1 MTARRSF
8 ALVAITLAPGTVLA
22 QTAPSAVAPVA
33 PEQITVIATSPLL
46 GSGIDR
52 NLVPAETNVL
62 SSSDLAR
69 GGTSDVLRALN
80 DQVGGVNL
88 ESASGN
94 PYQPTLLYHG
104 FQASPLQGSGEGLAV
119 YVNGARFNQAFGDTV
134 NWELLP
140 SIAIDKVNLEGSNPV
155 FGLNA
160 LGGALSLQMKNGFTY
175 QGVEADVSGGSFDTI
190 QAESQYGLQRG
201 NWSFYAA
208 GNELHQDGW
217 RDLQSSDIQ
226 NFYGDLGWRNDRAE
240 AHVTLSMGNSVLN
253 GPGTSPIQLLQ
264 ADPAA
269 QFTAPNLI
277 ANRDLAVNVNGSYR
291 VTDTLSVQA
300 VAYYQYLLQR
310 VVNGNS
316 PNDFPCDD
324 GSGLLCSDVA
334 TPSTTRGGGTIPDFL
349 NGGPYS
355 ELDTQTTNSNGYGTS
370 VQGTET
376 GDVFG
381 MHNHLVFGGSFD
393 GAKTTFDADG
403 YLGGLT
409 PISRVFTGPGIVID
423 EPGNNVP
430 VRVDVT
436 DAYYGL
442 FAADTLSITDRLA
455 VSFSG
460 RFNSAQIGLA
470 DQNGGD
476 LTGRHAY
483 NRVNPAV
490 GAVYKFANSLSVYA
504 GYSESNRAPTPAEL
518 SCAGPLDSC
527 SLANFFVGDPDLKQV
542 VAHTVEAGFRGR
554 LHPTGDIALSYDVNL
569 FRTVSDNDI
578 AFENSVTTGRAFFQN
593 VGQTRRQGVDA
604 GMEARTS
611 RWHAFVEYSYTQA
624 TYQTTF
630 VESGGSN
637 PDADANGNITITPG
651 DTLPGVPTTRLKF
664 GAETNITDKWMVG
677 FNGLYQSGQFLF
689 GDDANLTP
697 RLQGFVT
704 VDLTTSYQITPHLQ
718 VFGRVENVGDARYY
732 TYGTFS
738 PTSSVFLAQAPN
750 ATNPRSYS
758 PAAPIG
764 GFGGVKVTF

>member
-1 MTARRSF
+1 MTTPRNLT
-8 ALVAITLAPGTVLA
+8 LVVLTLLPATALA
-22 QTAPSAVAPVA
+22 QTTPIPA
-33 PEQITVIATSPLL
+33 EQITVIGTSPLL

-52 NLVPAETNVL
+52 ALVPAETNVL
-62 SSSDLAR
+62 SSSDISR
-69 GGTSDVLRALN
+69 GGNSDVLRALN

-88 ESASGN
+88 DSASGN

-104 FQASPLQGSGEGLAV
+104 FEASPLQGSGEGLAV

-140 SIAIDKVNLEGSNPV
+140 SIAIDQVNLEGSNPV

-160 LGGALSLQMKNGFTY
+160 LGGALNLQLKNGFTY
-175 QGVEADVSGGSFDTI
+175 HGLEADLSGGSFGTI
-190 QAESQYGLQRG
+190 QAETQYGMQRG
-201 NWSFYAA
+201 NVSFYAA

-217 RDLQSSDIQ
+217 RDLQSTDVQ

-240 AHVTLSMGNSVLN
+240 AHVTLSLGNSVLN
-253 GPGTSPIQLLQ
+253 GPGTSPIELLQ

-277 ANRDLAVNVNGSYR
+277 ANRNLSLGVNGTYR

-316 PNDFPCDD
+316 PNDFPCDN
-324 GSGLLCSDVA
+324 GSGLLCSDVN
-334 TPSTTRGGGTIPDFL
+334 TPSTTRGGATIPDFL

-355 ELDTQTTNSNGYGTS
+355 ELDTQTTNSNGYGAS
-370 VQGTET
+370 VQATATSDLVGLT
-376 GDVFG
+376 
-381 MHNHLVFGGSFD
+381 NHLVFGTSFD
-393 GAKTTFDADG
+393 GAKTTFSADG
-403 YLGGLT
+403 AIGGLT
-409 PISRVFTGPGIVID
+409 PITRVFIGPGIIID
-423 EPGNNVP
+423 EPGNNIP
-430 VRVDVT
+430 VRVNVT
-436 DAYYGL
+436 DAYYGV
-442 FAADTLSITDRLA
+442 FATDTLSITDRLA
-455 VSFSG
+455 LTASA

-476 LTGRHAY
+476 LTGQHAY
-483 NRVNPAV
+483 NRVNPAI
-490 GAVYKFANSLSVYA
+490 GATYKVAPWLGVYA

-518 SCAGPLDSC
+518 SCAGPNDSC

-542 VAHTVEAGFRGR
+542 VARTVEAGFRGR
-554 LHPTGDIALSYDVNL
+554 FHPDPALAVSYDVNL
-569 FRTVSDNDI
+569 FRTNSDNDI
-578 AFENSVTTGRAFFQN
+578 EFENSVTTGRAFFQN
-593 VGQTRRQGVDA
+593 IGQTRRQGIDA
-604 GMEARTS
+604 GMEARTA
-611 RWHAFVEYSYTQA
+611 RWHGFVEYSYTQA

-630 VESGGSN
+630 TESGGSN
-637 PDADANGNITITPG
+637 PDADANGNITIVPG

-664 GAETNITDKWMVG
+664 GAETNITDAWMIG

-689 GDDANLTP
+689 GDDSNQTS
-697 RLQGFVT
+697 RLDGFVT
-704 VDLTTSYQITPHLQ
+704 LDMTTSYQITPHIQL
-718 VFGRVENVGDARYY
+718 FGRVENLTDARYY